1 MHGTSLM
8 RFLNVNHS
16 VRLMKE
22 NERRFL
28 LPRGSV
34 LPKFGAA
41 AETPK
46 TILAHAAAPAGSAR
60 LFRVER
66 HPDILDDEYRSSM
79 GRQDH
84 DHGLGHLYDVLRRV
98 FGGTSRE

>member
-1 MHGTSLM
+1 MHSTSLM

-28 LPRGSV
+28 LPRGSA
-34 LPKFGAA
+34 LPRFGEAVEA
-41 AETPK
+41 PK
-46 TILAHAAAPAGSAR
+46 PILTHAATPAGSAR

-66 HPDILDDEYRSSM
+66 EPDILDDQYRLSA
-79 GRQDH
+79 GRH
-84 DHGLGHLYDVLRRV
+84 GHGLGHLYDVLRRV
-98 FGGTSRE
+98 FGAAPRE

>member
-1 MHGTSLM
+1 MHGTNLM

-28 LPRGSV
+28 LPRGSM
-34 LPKFGAA
+34 LPRFGDAVEA
-41 AETPK
+41 PK
-46 TILAHAAAPAGSAR
+46 SILTHAAAPAGGAR

-66 HPDILDDEYRSSM
+66 EPDILDDEYRLSA
-79 GRQDH
+79 GHHDH
-84 DHGLGHLYDVLRRV
+84 GHGLGHLYDVLRRV
-98 FGGTSRE
+98 FGAAPRE